1 MPTFTPTSTPT
12 NIPTE
17 TNADDFTL
25 VLNMF
30 IDSFSSALDDNEKDA
45 FEQILKE
52 FLQERQLLTEEF
64 YQVNVNITS
73 VKMISQIRTSAAENG
88 LVTSDRKRSLDVDG
102 LMIQT
107 LVTGTMTYGKYPDSF
122 VVDDVIASA
131 LNNDFN
137 VFVSRLESDQS
148 FSLAIGGDEE
158 EEKID
163 NKNDKKRKSFI
174 IWISVGCGAGGMI
187 MGALLLL
194 AQSRRKKL
202 QEFRLATDR
211 RLNYPG
217 HSSGFDQSFTSSYI
231 EEDKEERW
239 VPEWDPNKIYEAKSA
254 QSYLYRKTSFEDNP
268 DSEYNSSTPVSTSSV
283 SLGINL
289 SPQARNEAMKH
300 HQHFFFEPHSASQ
313 DMDSADS
320 KTKDFSAPHTTFTTY
335 AAPGPVGIVIETSK
349 EGPTVHSVR
358 NTSQLL
364 GTVMP
369 GDIIIGLD
377 NIETRGLVA
386 PALTRLMA
394 RKSQQEQR
402 KITFLRPM

>member
-1 MPTFTPTSTPT
+1 MPT
-12 NIPTE
+12 NLPTE
-17 TNADDFTL
+17 TNADEFNL

-45 FEQILKE
+45 FEKILKE
-52 FLQERQLLTEEF
+52 FLQERQLLTKEF
-64 YQVNVNITS
+64 YKVNVNITS
-73 VKMISQIRTSAAENG
+73 VKMISQIRTSSAENG
-88 LVTSDRKRSLDVDG
+88 LVTSDRKRKRSLDVEG
-102 LMIQT
+102 LMIET
-107 LVTGTMTYGKYPDSF
+107 LVTGTMTYGKYPDGF
-122 VVDDVIASA
+122 IVDDVIASA
-131 LNNDFN
+131 LNSDFN
-137 VFVSRLESDQS
+137 GFVSRLESDHS
-148 FSLAIGGDEE
+148 FSLAIGVDDEE
-158 EEKID
+158 ENFD
-163 NKNDKKRKSFI
+163 TNNDKKKKSFI

-202 QEFRLATDR
+202 HEFRLATDR
-211 RLNYPG
+211 RLNYPE
-217 HSSGFDQSFTSSYI
+217 HSGGLNQSVTSSYI

-239 VPEWDPNKIYEAKSA
+239 VPEWDPNKIYQAKSG
-254 QSYLYRKTSFEDNP
+254 QSFLFHRTSFEDNP
-268 DSEYNSSTPVSTSSV
+268 ESEYNSSTPVSTSSV

-313 DMDSADS
+313 EMDSADG
-320 KTKDFSAPHTTFTTY
+320 KTKDFSAPHTTFITY
-335 AAPGPVGIVIETSK
+335 AAPGPVGVVIETTK
-349 EGPTVHSVR
+349 DGPMVHSVR

-402 KITFLRPM
+402 KITFLRPV